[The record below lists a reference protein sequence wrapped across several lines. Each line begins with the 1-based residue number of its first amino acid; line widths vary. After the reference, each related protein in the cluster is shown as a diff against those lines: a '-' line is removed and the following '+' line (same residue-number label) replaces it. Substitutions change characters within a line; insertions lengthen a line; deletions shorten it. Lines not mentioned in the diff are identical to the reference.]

1 MDNDNKERC
10 KNCDAL
16 ITSFNRSIEIVEQ
29 HNEED
34 EEEQEEGE
42 VLTNDEE
49 QNADADDDDDDCDSD
64 TNDDGSND
72 SDGSDD
78 DENDESSDNENPNR
92 HQSSSVPCNNDN
104 SKNGQQQKK
113 KKQKKPK
120 KTNQDKRRE
129 RRERRKKSLGTSFH
143 EDDQF
148 GRSVFS
154 DSVAVGSGEN
164 DDTGT
169 SVDVAQKV
177 KHRRQ
182 LGHHKSCMR
191 RVYGR
196 KGREPRFFCCEYCSA
211 PFQKFNKRIM
221 MSKEANL
228 LAQSVVKGKDVHF
241 W

>member
-16 ITSFNRSIEIVEQ
+16 IASSNRSLQIVEQ
-29 HNEED
+29 HDDED
-34 EEEQEEGE
+34 EEEEQEEEE

-49 QNADADDDDDDCDSD
+49 QNAAADDDCDSD

-72 SDGSDD
+72 SDSSDD
-78 DENDESSDNENPNR
+78 DENDESSDDENPNH

-104 SKNGQQQKK
+104 SKNGQQQK

-129 RRERRKKSLGTSFH
+129 RRERRKKSLGTSLH

-182 LGHHKSCMR
+182 LGYHKSCMR

-211 PFQKFNKRIM
+211 PLQKFNKRIV